1 MPQQLSG
8 LLPIILMLVVFY
20 FLLIRPQSKR
30 DKQIKQMRA
39 GLRRGNEIVTIGGFY
54 GKITNIHDDVLTI
67 VIGPEKTKLKI
78 ARWAIAEVIDKDN
91 NKKEEKEEK
100 EQKNQKI
107 EAEVQDQDHIN
118 QEEDPKGE

>member
-1 MPQQLSG
+1 MPQG
-8 LLPIILMLVVFY
+8 LISIVLMLVVFY
-20 FLLIRPQSKR
+20 FLVIRPQSKR

-39 GLRRGNEIVTIGGFY
+39 GLRRGDQIATIGGFY

-78 ARWAIAEVIDKDN
+78 AKWAVAEVIDKDN
-91 NKKEEKEEK
+91 DRKEEKGEK

-107 EAEVQDQDHIN
+107 EAELQDQDNEKSVN
-118 QEEDPKGE
+118 QEEDPKDE